1 MKIDYKVT
9 TIILSIIIVLW
20 IVWGSFGYGMMGYG
34 MHSRLNVMMG
44 RGSNSDC
51 VAWANATDGGREAGS
66 YNEHCNKVLSKGMHM
81 MGNGQEMSNKK

>member
-34 MHSRLNVMMG
+34 MH
-44 RGSNSDC
+44 
-51 VAWANATDGGREAGS
+51 
-66 YNEHCNKVLSKGMHM
+66 M